1 MVTLTS
7 VLVIGPTGSVGLA
20 LCKKF
25 IERSSSFERIA
36 AFNNTE
42 RPTDPAK
49 QAILDELHQSGV
61 EIVSGTYSDVS
72 AFRGFEVIMMPL
84 GNFGNFLQPQVIDTA
99 IKAGV
104 RHFYPSEFGG
114 DLTVGDNWN
123 QRYYRDKV
131 LAREHLEKR
140 DSELRQH
147 GDGVGWSLV
156 CIGRFTEW
164 SIAPYFGWDHVNHTA
179 EIYGNENG
187 RQSLIALDE
196 LVYHQEIGF
205 KYKLM
210 CMIA

>member
-7 VLVIGPTGSVGLA
+7 VLVIGLTGSVGLA
-20 LCKKF
+20 LCKKL

-42 RPTDPAK
+42 RPAHPAK
-49 QAILDELHQSGV
+49 QAVLDELHQSGV

-72 AFRGFEVIMMPL
+72 AFRGFEVVMMPL

-114 DLTVGDNWN
+114 DITAGDNWN

-131 LAREHLEKR
+131 LTREHLQKR
-140 DSELRQH
+140 DSELRQQE
-147 GDGVGWSLV
+147 
-156 CIGRFTEW
+156 T
-164 SIAPYFGWDHVNHTA
+164 
-179 EIYGNENG
+179 
-187 RQSLIALDE
+187 ALDG
-196 LVYHQEIGF
+196 LLFV
-205 KYKLM
+205 
-210 CMIA
+210 